1 MLPEN
6 FMAPLYG
13 AAGLR
18 SLQAEPPRL
27 RHSSMECLQSRFTWT
42 FPEATWG
49 ATGSELSVRR
59 RTNSIRRG
67 CCDEPAHVGRSPKI
81 AGHAGVVVS
90 DDRAAPRGWRRNDK
104 KV

>member
-1 MLPEN
+1 MPAIHAGMSAPV
-6 FMAPLYG
+6 MALYQHG
-13 AAGLR
+13 ESPCR
-18 SLQAEPPRL
+18 SMPQTPQPKVTALAR
-27 RHSSMECLQSRFTWT
+27 SNV
-42 FPEATWG
+42 G

-90 DDRAAPRGWRRNDK
+90 DDRAAPRGWRWNDK
-104 KV
+104 KVW